1 MKYWILVLIL
11 TFSIFSTQIIVA
23 QDIDKNQISKVD
35 IDKLSDEQIASYW
48 EKAKKEGYTLDQLEI
63 IAKSK
68 GMSTSQFLKLKK
80 RINELKNENI
90 KPNKNNLSDKEN
102 KIPEIRDDSE
112 EILLEKFGLK
122 GNNFEKKSK
131 NLLFGFD
138 FFNNSN
144 ISFTP
149 NMNLA
154 TPANYQVGPG
164 DEFLIDI
171 WGASENNYKKI
182 VDREGSIRIENIG
195 PIYVSGLAIDK
206 AKEKIISYLRKIYSG
221 IGAPNTSYSKV
232 FANVSLVGVRTVQV
246 NIIGEVKTPGTYSIN
261 ALSTVLNALYAA
273 GGPTENGTFRN
284 IKIIRS
290 GLPYEEFDIY
300 KYLIE
305 GSEKGN
311 VTLQDQD
318 IIIVQPY
325 LSKIEVV
332 GNVKRPGFYEMKQDE
347 TIDNLIRFF
356 GGFTASAYHERIIVE
371 RANGKQKTVS
381 EIVLE
386 ENRNFQLKDGDK
398 ITIGEI
404 IDRYENRVSIGGAIY
419 RPGTYELSKDLTLS
433 KLIEKASGIKDEAF
447 LDRGII
453 YRTLEG
459 IKLELV
465 PFSVKN
471 ILDKTADVILKRE
484 DSIHIFD
491 KKDLKEKYTISIDG
505 AINKPQ
511 TIDYIEKMRI
521 EDLIAIAGGYKEGA
535 DVEVIDISRRIS
547 DGKFIK
553 ISKNIRKSSSSNLI
567 INEKDNFYLEPF
579 DIVSVRYVKGYSIQK
594 NVTIEGEVNY
604 PGNYSISDKNE
615 RISDLVKKSGGF
627 SPYAYLKG
635 ATLTRKVANTT
646 EKTQLKILYNL
657 IEKDS
662 IAKDKKDKTEEK
674 DIKKGLDLDET
685 DFKIGIDLDLIM
697 KVAGTKSKYDLILNE
712 GDVLNI
718 PSEKQTVEI
727 RGEILSP
734 SLIRFDKNNSFRDYI
749 NNSGGFSDNAK
760 KRKAYVIYA
769 NGDIRSAKNFLFFI
783 SYPKIEPGALILVP
797 QKPENN
803 SKMTFQEIIGLT
815 SLISTLGILIN
826 TLVVK

>member
-1 MKYWILVLIL
+1 MKYWTL
-11 TFSIFSTQIIVA
+11 TLIIVISFFGTQLITA
-23 QDIDKNQISKVD
+23 QEIDKNQLSKIDV
-35 IDKLSDEQIASYW
+35 DKLSDDQILTYWKRAGEQ
-48 EKAKKEGYTLDQLEI
+48 GYTIDELEL

-68 GMSTSQFLKLKK
+68 GMSATQFSKLKK
-80 RINELKNENI
+80 RINELKSENL
-90 KPNKNNLSDKEN
+90 KTNKSSISNKEN
-102 KIPEIRDDSE
+102 KVPEINDNSE
-112 EILLEKFGLK
+112 DILLEKFGLEGK
-122 GNNFEKKSK
+122 NTEKKDK

-138 FFNNSN
+138 FFNNPN

-154 TPANYQVGPG
+154 TPATYQVGPG

-171 WGASENNYKKI
+171 WGAAENNYRKK

-195 PIYVSGLAIDK
+195 PIYVSGLSIDK
-206 AKEKIISYLRKIYSG
+206 AREKIISYLKKIYSG
-221 IGAPNTSYSKV
+221 IGAPNSSYSKV
-232 FANVSLVGVRTVQV
+232 FAEVSLVGVRTVQV
-246 NIIGEVKTPGTYSIN
+246 NIIGEVKVPGTYSLN

-273 GGPTENGTFRN
+273 GGPTEKGTFRN
-284 IKIIRS
+284 IKVIRD
-290 GLPYEEFDIY
+290 GQLHEEFDIY

-311 VTLQDQD
+311 VTLRDQD

-325 LSKIEVV
+325 ISKIEIV
-332 GNVKRPGFYEMKQDE
+332 GNVKRPGFYELKQEE
-347 TIDNLIRFF
+347 TIDNLIKFF
-356 GGFTASAYHERIIVE
+356 SGFTAEAYHERILVE
-371 RANGKQKTVS
+371 RVNGKQKSVN

-386 ENRNFQLKDGDK
+386 ENRNFKLKDGDK
-398 ITIGEI
+398 ISIGEI

-465 PFSVKN
+465 PFSVQSVIN
-471 ILDKTADVILKRE
+471 KTTDVILKRE

-491 KKDLKEKYTISIDG
+491 RKDLKEKYTISIDG

-521 EDLIAIAGGYKEGA
+521 EDLIAIAGGFKEGA
-535 DVEVIDISRRIS
+535 EVEVIDISRRIS
-547 DGKFIK
+547 DGKFSK
-553 ISKNIRKSSSSNLI
+553 ISKNIRKSSSSNLQ
-567 INEKDNFYLEPF
+567 INEMDNFYLEPF

-615 RISDLVKKSGGF
+615 RISDLVKKAGGF

-635 ATLTRKVANTT
+635 AALTRKVANTT
-646 EKTQLKILYNL
+646 EKTQLKILYDL

-662 IAKDKKDKTEEK
+662 LANAKP
-674 DIKKGLDLDET
+674 DET

-734 SLIRFDKNNSFRDYI
+734 SLIRYDKNNSFRDYI
-749 NNSGGFSDNAK
+749 NNSGGFSDQAK
-760 KRKAYVIYA
+760 KRSAYVIYA
-769 NGDIRSAKNFLFFI
+769 NGDIRSAKNFIFFI

-803 SKMTFQEIIGLT
+803 SKMSLQEIIGLT

-826 TLVVK
+826 ALVK